1 MKAATHVARILLGL
15 VFFLAGVNVFLQLI
29 PMPPMPPAAARV
41 VGGLASSGYFFPLLG
56 AVETLAGAALLAR
69 RFVPL
74 ALVVLAPLI
83 VNICLLHLF
92 LAPAGLP
99 LASVLLVLELFLAWS
114 YRTAFASLL
123 RGQSDVSQTS
133 YGATASSAAR

>member
-1 MKAATHVARILLGL
+1 MKTATHVARILLGF
-15 VFFLAGVNVFLQLI
+15 VFFVAGINVFLQVI

-56 AVETLAGAALLAR
+56 AVETLTGAALLAR

-74 ALVVLAPLI
+74 ALAVLAPLI
-83 VNICLLHLF
+83 VNICLIHLF

-99 LASVLLVLELFLAWS
+99 LASVLLALELFLAWS
-114 YRTAFASLL
+114 YRAAFAPLL
-123 RGQSDVSQTS
+123 RARDDDTQVRRGTM
-133 YGATASSAAR
+133 ASSVAR